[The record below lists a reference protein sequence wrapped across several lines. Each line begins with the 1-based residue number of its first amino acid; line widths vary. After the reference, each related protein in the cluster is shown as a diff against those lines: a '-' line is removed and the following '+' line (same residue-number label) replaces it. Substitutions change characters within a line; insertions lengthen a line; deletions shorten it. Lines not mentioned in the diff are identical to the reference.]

1 MTMSKPTISND
12 TPSRE
17 ANLDGMTMRQ
27 KMQFTLLVAGGLLLT
42 ITFAVWWF
50 RPEHIA
56 QNFHGPAHIF
66 DVLIFI
72 VLSYIVWQ
80 QIVMEVF
87 AWYVAAHISHP
98 DHGTAPSPSLRVA
111 YATAFVPGSEPYDIL
126 ERTLAAMVAVDYPH
140 DTWLLDEGND
150 DTAKALCE
158 KYGVFHFSRKG
169 KSKFNTEEGSFQRK
183 TKGGNYNSW
192 LHHYKRHYDILA
204 QHDVDFIPRKDFL
217 MRTLGYFSDSDVAF
231 VGTPQIYGNL
241 KESWIAHGAA
251 QQTWGFYGFYQ
262 KGFFARDMTLLVGAN
277 HILRVAALD
286 DIGGYMAHI
295 TEDML
300 TGMKLYTHQWKSI
313 YVPEIL
319 LVGEGP
325 STWAA
330 YFGQQMR
337 WAYGCM
343 DIFFR
348 HAHELYPKLK
358 VQHIF
363 NYLVLQ
369 QFYFS
374 GIAQFAGIV
383 LLTLYFIFGISP
395 ASMTLL
401 PILLLWVP
409 LIIYQVLV
417 NRWLQRFNIDPQSE
431 HGLLWRGR
439 IMFIAAWPIYFL
451 AFIGVMR
458 GKRLTYVVT
467 PKGDTQA
474 TARNPSIFIPHFL
487 LGSVTL
493 LDVIAGYFLRHDSGQ
508 LVFWALLNTALMYG
522 LFYAEALPVLTD
534 ILRRNMSL
542 NISRNMYSEE
552 RYSLSQTSDRE
563 IPENAQIL

>member
-1 MTMSKPTISND
+1 MGNTMKKPTFSSTN
-12 TPSRE
+12 TQPLHVK
-17 ANLDGMTMRQ
+17 LDGMTGSEKTQLRVLIV
-27 KMQFTLLVAGGLLLT
+27 FGLALT
-42 ITFAVWWF
+42 IIFGAWWF
-50 RPEHIA
+50 EPRHIS
-56 QNFHGPAHIF
+56 QNFHGLAHIF
-66 DVLIFI
+66 DILIFI

-87 AWYVAAHISHP
+87 AWYVATQIRHP
-98 DHGTAPSPSLRVA
+98 DHTIAPEPGLRVA

-126 ERTLAAMVAVDYPH
+126 ERTLESMVAVDYPH

-150 DTAKALCE
+150 DTAKALCK
-158 KYGVFHFSRKG
+158 KYGVHHFSRRG
-169 KSKFNTEEGSFQRK
+169 KSEFNTEIGSFQRK

-192 LHHYKRHYDILA
+192 LHHYKHRYDILA
-204 QHDVDFIPRKDFL
+204 QHDVDFIPSKNFL
-217 MRTLGYFSDSDVAF
+217 TRTLGYFKDSDVAF
-231 VGTPQIYGNL
+231 VGTPQVYGNL
-241 KESWIAHGAA
+241 SESWIAHGAA

-277 HILRVAALD
+277 HVLRVSALD

-300 TGMKLYTHQWKSI
+300 TGMKLYTHHWKSI

-348 HAHELYPKLK
+348 HAHVLYPKLK
-358 VQHIF
+358 IQHVF
-363 NYLVLQ
+363 NYLILQ

-374 GIAQFAGIV
+374 GVAQFAGIV
-383 LLTLYFIFGISP
+383 LLTLYFLFGISP
-395 ASMTLL
+395 AIMTLW
-401 PILLLWVP
+401 PILFIWVP
-409 LIIYQVLV
+409 LIIYQVFINL
-417 NRWLQRFNIDPQSE
+417 WLQRFNIDPKSE

-451 AFIGVMR
+451 AFVGALR

-467 PKGDTQA
+467 PKGDTQV
-474 TARNPSIFIPHFL
+474 TSRNPSIFIPHFIF
-487 LGSVTL
+487 GSITA
-493 LDVIAGYFLRHDSGQ
+493 LDVIAGFFLQHNSAP
-508 LVFWALLNTALMYG
+508 LIFWALLNTALMYG
-522 LFYAEALPVLTD
+522 LFYSEALTILIDTIGKTVLKK
-534 ILRRNMSL
+534 NFF
-542 NISRNMYSEE
+542 E
-552 RYSLSQTSDRE
+552 SQKYA
-563 IPENAQIL
+563 ENY